1 MEPSALF
8 VSSPVKD
15 PSEQDG
21 LVNDNRT
28 FQQHL

>member
-1 MEPSALF
+1 MEPSALCI
-8 VSSPVKD
+8 SSPVKD
-15 PSEQDG
+15 TSEQDG